1 MNHSRKMFLVPEEFV
16 KAMENRNNIQTAPQV
31 QGLMHIK
38 QEMDEVLADE
48 TLPVEIKT
56 QKFDQMLQRYL
67 TLQSQK
73 EKFVPTGRIRPSED
87 RKPSNTNWEA
97 SVILGRLILF

>member
-1 MNHSRKMFLVPEEFV
+1 MSKRWKTVI
-16 KAMENRNNIQTAPQV
+16 NIQTTPQV

-38 QEMDEVLADE
+38 QEMDEVLVDE

-73 EKFVPTGRIRPSED
+73 GNFVPTVRIQPSED
-87 RKPSNTNWEA
+87 RKPSNTNGEA
-97 SVILGRLILF
+97 SVILGRLMLF